1 MSHFPRD
8 GIEDIANTEPGYE
21 VRIANNVVHVAT
33 NDVPAN
39 QKFLHLKIPHFSSNG
54 VAAVVKA
61 GVWMRWML
69 LRSLSASPPNQSP
82 LPASSGT
89 LFATCFRCRPAAER
103 TVSRRCNVP
112 EHIFIG
118 EAEFPKDA
126 DDIRELFEEYA
137 AWLARHDV
145 PWVLQRT
152 AEWHDWIQE
161 LATLPGKYAPPSGR
175 LLLARC
181 DHAAAGCV
189 GLRPIEPGILR
200 NEAVVCA
207 ARVSRP
213 ELGIETRG
221 ASNREGKAIGYSS
234 MHLDTVPKA
243 ML

>member
-1 MSHFPRD
+1 VCRQHGEAYANKDFEQTLYHVTKTGRSMSHFPRD

-61 GVWMRWML
+61 GVWMRGML

-89 LFATCFRCRPAAER
+89 LFATSFRCRPAAER

-118 EAEFPKDA
+118 AAEFPKDA
-126 DDIRELFEEYA
+126 DDIRELFEECA

-145 PWVLQRT
+145 
-152 AEWHDWIQE
+152 EF
-161 LATLPGKYAPPSGR
+161 
-175 LLLARC
+175 C
-181 DHAAAGCV
+181 NV
-189 GLRPIEPGILR
+189 GLLPDEYRIGMASVGDPHGRAFSIEERI
-200 NEAVVCA
+200 
-207 ARVSRP
+207 
-213 ELGIETRG
+213 
-221 ASNREGKAIGYSS
+221 
-234 MHLDTVPKA
+234 D
-243 ML
+243 